1 MYFFVAQM
9 LLLCFWVL
17 MRCFKLNSAATQ
29 RRVVHKSGN
38 KEHLCGKP
46 RRAALILFPLRPEL
60 ETIAGDK
67 FRAV

>member
-1 MYFFVAQM
+1 
-9 LLLCFWVL
+9 

-46 RRAALILFPLRPEL
+46 RRAALILFPHRDPGL